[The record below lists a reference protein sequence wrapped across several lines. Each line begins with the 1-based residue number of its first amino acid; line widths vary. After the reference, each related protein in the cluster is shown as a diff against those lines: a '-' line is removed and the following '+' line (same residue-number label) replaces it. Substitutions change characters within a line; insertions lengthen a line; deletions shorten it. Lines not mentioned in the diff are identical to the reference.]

1 MTADSFAKQ
10 ENAFESGFFFPYEQ
24 KGSWCTL
31 LDSENLKLKGS
42 SMSFMFVCS

>member
-10 ENAFESGFFFPYEQ
+10 ENAVKSVFFSYEQ